1 MFQKVHTKLKPWMTQ
16 GLINS
21 IRHRDRL
28 KERYLKKVTAESWT
42 EYTKYR
48 NFLNSL
54 IKVTKNKFYG
64 DKIKQADNNHR
75 KIWQQIN
82 EVTNTALGRV
92 ESNKYRVIDER
103 GENINSDGEKAE
115 YFNKFFANVGETMAN
130 KINTTNMSEI
140 PLRNSRV
147 RGSLFLY
154 PVQCNELIEIISIL
168 KNKAVTGIDGISV
181 EIIKEFHQFF
191 LAPLCHIVNMC
202 FMNGCVPDSVK
213 QSVTVPVFKSG
224 DRRLVTNYRPIYVTR
239 IIDRFSHIH
248 NNPVILIEM
257 RLII

>member
-16 GLINS
+16 GPINS
-21 IRHRDRL
+21 ISHRDRL

-54 IKVTKNKFYG
+54 IKVTKNKFYE
-64 DKIKQADNNHR
+64 DKIKQADNNYR

-82 EVTNTALGRV
+82 DVTNTALGRV
-92 ESNKYRVIDER
+92 ESNKYRV
-103 GENINSDGEKAE
+103 SDGEKAE
-115 YFNKFFANVGETMAN
+115 YFNTFFANVGETMAS

-154 PVQCNELIEIISIL
+154 PVQCNELIEIISTF
-168 KNKAVTGIDGISV
+168 KNKAATGIDDISV

-202 FMNGCVPDSVK
+202 FMNGCVPDYVK

-224 DRRLVTNYRPIYVTR
+224 DRRLVTNNRPIS
-239 IIDRFSHIH
+239 IIGNFAKIFERC
-248 NNPVILIEM
+248 V
-257 RLII
+257 